1 MTQMVL
7 RMGPPNMDIKEKK
20 INQALQGKYDVA
32 FTLNNDVVF
41 TLNID
46 PANTLIEPIDEDNMP
61 RIDPNCR
68 LASPVEVKRRMQRF
82 FSAMRK

>member
-20 INQALQGKYDVA
+20 INQTTQGKYDVV
-32 FTLNNDVVF
+32 FILN
-41 TLNID
+41 LD
-46 PANTLIEPIDEDNMP
+46 PANTLCEPIDKENMP

-82 FSAMRK
+82 LSAMRK